1 MGNAASRI
9 RERIGY
15 ALAPGG
21 RMATL
26 LWAVKVTTRV
36 QFDIVYRATL
46 APPPSGTAADA
57 DARPSHR
64 SRLRAVDGAAARAA
78 LSPALYE
85 RLETNTGRGLQRIN
99 DADGIVY
106 FLAAGEDDVACQLN
120 ISRGPV
126 VEVDTPAL
134 LRFDLAPGIAFLS
147 YLYTHERH
155 RRQGAAGELI
165 RAVRADLARRGFSEI
180 VAHVSATNVPSLT
193 TFRRD
198 GWKRAGTIAT
208 TTGGR
213 LLGTPGLDR
222 RRVGVRN
229 LREGSAG

>member
-26 LWAVKVTTRV
+26 LWAVKAATRV
-36 QFDIVYRATL
+36 QFDVVYRVTL
-46 APPPSGTAADA
+46 APPASGTSPDA
-57 DARPSHR
+57 LARP

-78 LSPALYE
+78 LSPELYD

-99 DADGIVY
+99 DGGGIVY
-106 FLAAGEDDVACQLN
+106 FLAAGDDDVACQLN
-120 ISRGPV
+120 ISPGPV

-147 YLYTHERH
+147 YLFTHERH
-155 RRQGAAGELI
+155 RRRGAAGELI
-165 RAVRADLARRGFSEI
+165 QAVRADLARRGFREI
-180 VAHVSATNVPSLT
+180 VAHVSATNIPSLT

-198 GWKRAGTIAT
+198 GWERAGIIAT

-213 LLGTPGLDR
+213 LLGTSGLDR

-229 LREGSAG
+229 LREESAG